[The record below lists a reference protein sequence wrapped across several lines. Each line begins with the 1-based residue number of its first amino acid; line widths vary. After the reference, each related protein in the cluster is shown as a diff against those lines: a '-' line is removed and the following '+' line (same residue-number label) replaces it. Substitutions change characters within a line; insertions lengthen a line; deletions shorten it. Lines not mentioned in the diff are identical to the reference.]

1 MKEIKI
7 TQCKGKSGKKSH
19 LSRVGK
25 RKRKDKKK
33 KTYAFKKWV
42 VIRQFIPANHAQLFS
57 KQFGQNEI
65 QNWVGL
71 KEMIHAKLETQESI
85 IINWSSR
92 KIWVVILVHIVD
104 SS

>member
-1 MKEIKI
+1 LSKTQNGSVTKGEKKKQKKLKEIKI
-7 TQCKGKSGKKSH
+7 THSAKGRVPKKSH

-42 VIRQFIPANHAQLFS
+42 VIREFIPANHAQLFS
-57 KQFGQNEI
+57 KQFGQFEI

-71 KEMIHAKLETQESI
+71 KETIHA
-85 IINWSSR
+85 
-92 KIWVVILVHIVD
+92 
-104 SS
+104 

>member
-1 MKEIKI
+1 
-7 TQCKGKSGKKSH
+7 
-19 LSRVGK
+19 VGK

-42 VIRQFIPANHAQLFS
+42 VIREFIPANHAQLFS

-71 KEMIHAKLETQESI
+71 KEMIHA
-85 IINWSSR
+85 
-92 KIWVVILVHIVD
+92 
-104 SS
+104 